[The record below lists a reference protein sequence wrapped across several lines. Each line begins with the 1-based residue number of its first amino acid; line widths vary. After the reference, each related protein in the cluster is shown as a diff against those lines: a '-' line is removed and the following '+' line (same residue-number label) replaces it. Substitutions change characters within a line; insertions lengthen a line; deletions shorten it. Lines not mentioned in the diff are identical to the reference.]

1 MDILNSVQFTHS
13 YRLPQNLLSLPLVHQ
28 WLILSCIM
36 SLCFGASCNLGV
48 PRSTVLAPTEHIACF
63 ISYLFFF
70 PIDTGKPAHVWLLL
84 LTDWFCYY
92 VVVSVMKLEELEF

>member
-1 MDILNSVQFTHS
+1 MLVGYNDMTASKPIISTIGSSVV
-13 YRLPQNLLSLPLVHQ
+13 NLKLYYVTL
-28 WLILSCIM
+28 
-36 SLCFGASCNLGV
+36 FGARCNLGV

-92 VVVSVMKLEELEF
+92 VVVSVMKLEELKF